1 MGGWVCFCVVCCG
14 QLVAGGRCCCCCKEL
29 SLQLLVGDVVGVA
42 AVADSDGDV
51 DDNDGEARTRE
62 ALTLYGQL
70 PAGDG
75 TSLAAHRHPTV
86 LAQPPAQIVE
96 CTGK

>member
-1 MGGWVCFCVVCCG
+1 MLCG
-14 QLVAGGRCCCCCKEL
+14 QLP
-29 SLQLLVGDVVGVA
+29 VGDVVGVDD
-42 AVADSDGDV
+42 AVAVAVDDV
-51 DDNDGEARTRE
+51 DDNDAEARTRE

>member
-1 MGGWVCFCVVCCG
+1 MLCG
-14 QLVAGGRCCCCCKEL
+14 QLP
-29 SLQLLVGDVVGVA
+29 VGDVVGVDD
-42 AVADSDGDV
+42 AVAVAVDDV